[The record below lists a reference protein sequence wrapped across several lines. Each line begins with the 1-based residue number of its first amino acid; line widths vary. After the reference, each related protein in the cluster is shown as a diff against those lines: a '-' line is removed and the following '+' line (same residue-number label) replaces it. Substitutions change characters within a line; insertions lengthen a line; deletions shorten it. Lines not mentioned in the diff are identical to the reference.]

1 MSKVS
6 GLHGG
11 AQGPHKRFGPI
22 SVWVVADLITLRGLA
37 ARGRHGWHDEERQHG
52 QLFQIDVILELDTA
66 KAAATDD
73 LADTVDYG
81 ALARQVIALVEG
93 ESVRLIETLAERVA
107 NLCLISP
114 LVQHAE
120 VTVHKPEAPLTVPF
134 DDVAVTIR
142 RSRS

>member
-1 MSKVS
+1 MAVHKGSTG
-6 GLHGG
+6 GL
-11 AQGPHKRFGPI
+11 GPI
-22 SVWVVADLITLRGLA
+22 SVWGVADVIALRGLA

-66 KAAATDD
+66 KAATTDD

-107 NLCLISP
+107 NLCLVSP
-114 LVQHAE
+114 LVQQAE

>member
-11 AQGPHKRFGPI
+11 AQGQRTRLGRI
-22 SVWVVADLITLRGLA
+22 SVWGVPDLIALRGLA

-52 QLFQIDVILELDTA
+52 QLFQVDVILEVDTA
-66 KAAATDD
+66 KAATTDD

-81 ALARQVIALVEG
+81 ALARQVVALVEG
-93 ESVRLIETLAERVA
+93 EPVRLIETLAERVA
-107 NLCLISP
+107 NLCLTSP
-114 LVQHAE
+114 LVQQAE
-120 VTVHKPEAPLTVPF
+120 VTVHKPEAPLPMPF
-134 DDVAVTIR
+134 NDVAVTIR